1 VSVLVDHWFRP
12 SLCIDCK
19 KMIQT
24 EVHIL
29 ACHSSLKLVD
39 SNFRFFYP
47 ETFLK
52 QEHKT
57 LLWEQNVQ
65 DVEAVIKVYCHRS
78 FLTRWREKTFQ
89 FRVERE
95 FEALSKLYRVNI
107 PTSQPLF
114 WGYGNCAQFGRI
126 EALAMRKIPN
136 VIPLKEFLQKVDK
149 KTDPLKFEILFQHIR
164 QMHEAGIYH
173 GALSPKNILVTA
185 SPATLPTFYIIDMA
199 QSILFSKAITG
210 AKFAWY
216 DLLNIARGLKFYC
229 QHVDIPPL
237 LAHYGFSEAKIEA
250 FTQSLNQYNPSKH
263 TRNYLRGEFLFRRL
277 LGR

>member
-1 VSVLVDHWFRP
+1 
-12 SLCIDCK
+12 
-19 KMIQT
+19 MIQT

-29 ACHSSLKLVD
+29 VGNASLALAD
-39 SNFRFFYP
+39 STFRFSYP
-47 ETFLK
+47 KIFLK

-57 LLWEQNVQ
+57 LHWEQNVQ

-95 FEALSKLYRVNI
+95 FEALSKLCHANI
-107 PTSQPLF
+107 PSSQPLF
-114 WGYGNCAQFGRI
+114 WGYGNCNQLGRF
-126 EALAMRKIPN
+126 EALAMRKIPH

-149 KTDPLKFEILFQHIR
+149 KTDLLKFEMLFHHIR

-173 GALSPKNILVTA
+173 GALSPKNILMTA
-185 SPATLPTFYIIDMA
+185 TPATLPTFYIIDMA
-199 QSILFSKAITG
+199 QSILFSKTITG
-210 AKFAWY
+210 TKFAWY

-229 QHVDIPPL
+229 HHVDIPPL
-237 LAHYGFSEAKIEA
+237 LTHYGFSEAKIEA